1 MKKSKYE
8 GWLGELQAQITLLD
22 GEPIEPIKR
31 LTHTLPLIAGV
42 INDIKAEVLK
52 NGFAIQE
59 EEIYFFKHIKP
70 SFYALQ
76 IFELLLHDLSVRKP
90 VGTPEMLKV
99 YFEEELAYLLR
110 MFRTNAF
117 HYHYYKTGATELD
130 DRYFLR
136 NAEPGRIPIMD
147 VIDPLPGFST
157 TLDFTFAR
165 FIAYERLQLYLLDE
179 LTALYSENKVSVKKS
194 GRKLKWTGETIN
206 LAELAYGIWLTG
218 QLNHGK
224 ASMAE
229 TARFL
234 EEVFGVH
241 IGDPHRRWQEIA
253 QRKSVSPSKYLDLM
267 AAEIR
272 RRLENEL
279 DLKLQKRR
287 SK

>member
-8 GWLGELQAQITLLD
+8 GWLAELQAQVALLN
-22 GEPIEPIKR
+22 GEEFQPTER
-31 LTHTLPLIAGV
+31 LKHTLPLIAG
-42 INDIKAEVLK
+42 ITNDIKAEVLK
-52 NGFAIQE
+52 NGFTLEE

-70 SFYALQ
+70 EFYALQ
-76 IFELLLHDLSVRKP
+76 IYELSLHDLATRKP
-90 VGTPEMLKV
+90 VATKEMIKA
-99 YFEEELAYLLR
+99 YFEEELVYILR
-110 MFRTNAF
+110 FFKTNAF

-136 NAEPGRIPIMD
+136 NAEPGRIPIID
-147 VIDPLPGFST
+147 IIDPLPGFST
-157 TLDFTFAR
+157 ALDYTFAK

-179 LTALYSENKVSVKKS
+179 MTALYGEDRASMKKVP
-194 GRKLKWTGETIN
+194 RKLKWTGESIN

-229 TARFL
+229 IARWL
-234 EEVFGVH
+234 EETFGVH

-253 QRKSVSPSKYLDLM
+253 QRKSVSPTKFLDLM
-267 AAEIR
+267 IAEIVK
-272 RRLENEL
+272 RLENER

-287 SK
+287 AK